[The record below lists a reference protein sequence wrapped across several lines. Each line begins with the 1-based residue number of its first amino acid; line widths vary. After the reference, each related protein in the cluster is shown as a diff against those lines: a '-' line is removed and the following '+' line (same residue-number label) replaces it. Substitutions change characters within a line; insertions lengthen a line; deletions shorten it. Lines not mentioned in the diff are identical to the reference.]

1 VILHADLEAGLLTLV
16 DPSDFG
22 GFHVEVAGG
31 DVTDRRL
38 ETVLAPHGRLNGD
51 HAWIALGAVAALAGE
66 AADDQWRA
74 GFERMVTY
82 ARDNG
87 FLDPSGTALRAHLE
101 TASPPSSDQHLGG

>member
-1 VILHADLEAGLLTLV
+1 VILHADVEAGLVTLI

-31 DVTDRRL
+31 DVIDGRL
-38 ETVLAPHGRLNGD
+38 ETVLAPHGRLQDGD
-51 HAWIALGAVAALAGE
+51 AWIAVDAVAALAGE

-74 GFERMVTY
+74 GFDGMVAY

-87 FLDPSGTALRAHLE
+87 FLDASGTAIRAHLE
-101 TASPPSSDQHLGG
+101 AGRPPVV